1 MYKIRFHL
9 GRGDNFMK
17 WQVKHPD
24 GTVEYHRPEER
35 QLAMFN
41 AKLKVQLGTSKKIHE
56 GACKTVCAWV
66 ECDELQVLGKPDLIK
81 PGHNDFYVR
90 FNPRHNPNW
99 TDRYSNVMND
109 EKFDLIVSD
118 DRSLFVLSEYHECDV
133 IEEPLDSPPF

>member
-24 GTVEYHRPEER
+24 GTVEYFRPEQR

-41 AKLKVQLGTSKKIHE
+41 AKLKVQLGTSTKIHE

-66 ECDELQVLGKPDLIK
+66 ECEDLQVLGQADLVKP
-81 PGHNDFYVR
+81 NVSDFYVR

-99 TDRYSNVMND
+99 VDMSSNILND
-109 EKFDLIVSD
+109 DEFSLIMSQ
-118 DRSLFVLSEYHECDV
+118 DRSLFVVTENHQCND
-133 IEEPLDSPPF
+133 